1 MPMVSQDDITR
12 YVEMNIPNF
21 HSAKLESLTKL
32 KLLEIL
38 TRKNPYLFRAKGL
51 TAPRDLVK
59 AILDAYLS
67 SSEETLL
74 GGFLEDFAIYVCRKT
89 YRGDKS
95 AVNGL
100 DLEFIRDKTKYF
112 VSIKS
117 GPNWANSEQIKKL
130 RSAFN
135 EARKIYAQHKGGLK
149 AECINGCCYGKQP
162 RKNEHKGDYIKLC
175 GQRFWE
181 LISGDTDLY
190 LKIVEPIGHQAKER
204 NAEFLA
210 KYELVIDSFTN
221 IFRRHFC
228 DADNLI
234 IWDKLTK
241 ASCEAP

>member
-1 MPMVSQDDITR
+1 MPTVSQEDIRR

-74 GGFLEDFAIYVCRKT
+74 GGFLEDLAIYICRKT

-100 DLEFIRDKTKYF
+100 DPEFIRD
-112 VSIKS
+112 
-117 GPNWANSEQIKKL
+117 G
-130 RSAFN
+130 
-135 EARKIYAQHKGGLK
+135 
-149 AECINGCCYGKQP
+149 IN
-162 RKNEHKGDYIKLC
+162 
-175 GQRFWE
+175 
-181 LISGDTDLY
+181 ISS
-190 LKIVEPIGHQAKER
+190 P
-204 NAEFLA
+204 
-210 KYELVIDSFTN
+210 
-221 IFRRHFC
+221 
-228 DADNLI
+228 
-234 IWDKLTK
+234 
-241 ASCEAP
+241 